1 MKALSEPLELRFVSD
16 KPAEDSSSTPEV
28 PDEVWEQ
35 FVRANEQAAPKE
47 PSARAR
53 MVTDRLRQQEARG
66 ELPEGWRTGPARQ
79 ERKRGRAV
87 GKALGVLLAVAVAV
101 VAIKPSLLPGDPFGS
116 GTGSG
121 SGAADEAVETLPAET
136 AAPTGPPQSA
146 AAGTPTLDDPFA
158 GSPAKRWADGEAGIV
173 VPKAKAVGAQSAA
186 KVEQTLEL
194 TRKLLIES
202 NLDKATLRGETPTAA
217 LNLLDPEQD
226 VRSKLKEALSRPS
239 KDNDPL
245 TMFSRFD
252 PDEIRLVGDV
262 VKVRGRMTFKEGEH
276 ASVAVHADYTFVY
289 PVVRTDGTTEVT
301 RTIVRRVLD
310 VEIPDPARY
319 RATAGKLTVLRRDE
333 SAGNSSC
340 DVDDG
345 FLHPE
350 FPSSQPT
357 GTSPSGPTT
366 DPYDR
371 SKDIGDEK
379 DCGTVSRT

>member
-1 MKALSEPLELRFVSD
+1 MSD
-16 KPAEDSSSTPEV
+16 KPAEDPSSTPEV
-28 PDEVWEQ
+28 PDELWEQ

-79 ERKRGRAV
+79 EKKRGRAV
-87 GKALGVLLAVAVAV
+87 WKALGVLLAVAVAV

-116 GTGSG
+116 GSG
-121 SGAADEAVETLPAET
+121 TADEATETLPAET
-136 AAPTGPPQSA
+136 AAPTGPPDA
-146 AAGTPTLDDPFA
+146 AAPGTPTLDDPFA

-194 TRKLLIES
+194 TRKLLVES

-226 VRSKLKEALSRPS
+226 VRSELKEALSRPS

-252 PDEIRLVGDV
+252 PDEVRLVGDV
-262 VKVRGRMTFKEGEH
+262 VKVRGRMTFKEGKH

-310 VEIPDPARY
+310 VEIPDPAKY

-345 FLHPE
+345 YLHPE

-357 GTSPSGPTT
+357 GASPSGPTR

-371 SKDIGDEK
+371 SEDIRDDK